1 MSRRSVKY
9 VEAKIK
15 KEGRIL
21 TYFFLKFRKQDEYD
35 YSHLY
40 SSSSNFYTNGFKR
53 IEMSKQRSKTLRG
66 SEKKKK
72 IHPRSWTVT
81 LMPRVNREENT

>member
-53 IEMSKQRSKTLRG
+53 INVEAKIENASRKWK
-66 SEKKKK
+66 EKKKN
-72 IHPRSWTVT
+72 PS
-81 LMPRVNREENT
+81 